1 MLTQLQIRNFAIVP
15 SLDQGFRPGFT
26 VITGETGAGKSILVD
41 ALGLLLGARSDA
53 SWVRAGEDRAELN
66 AQFDLAR
73 NPEAAA
79 WLRDNELDDGDEC
92 LLRRVIRAS
101 GRSAAWI
108 NGTPVTVQQLA
119 DLGHRL
125 VEVHGQNEHIRLT
138 GRRRQLEMLDET
150 GDYDKALEATR
161 AVYEKWHS
169 LTDELKALEAS
180 AALPPA
186 EAEFLRFQLT
196 ELDDTALPA
205 EQVAELEH
213 EHKLLSNAEELER
226 VLGDAVAALDDE
238 DGVAE
243 RLGATTRKLKAFT
256 ELDDDIAAARGMLD
270 EALINCQEALAS
282 LRDAAERAELDPQR
296 LSQVEGTLSDLGRL
310 ARKHGVE
317 IDALAPLRD
326 KLRERLDTAE
336 ASEGR
341 REALAG
347 EIETALTDYREAAKT
362 LSKARAKHATTLANN
377 VETLM
382 AELGM
387 DGGTFVIDIQPDTDA
402 APRASGDDNIDIKV
416 SANAGMPPG
425 PLAKVA
431 SGGELSRIS
440 LAIRVA
446 TASGAGRTQV
456 FDEVDA
462 GVGGDT
468 ANAVGRLLATAAE
481 NGQSLCVTHLAQV
494 AVRADH
500 QLRVSKAAS
509 DQATR
514 VETNLLESD
523 HRIEEIARMLGGKVS
538 DQSRAHAQEMLEA
551 SGET

>member
-92 LLRRVIRAS
+92 LLRRVIRAN

-138 GRRRQLEMLDET
+138 GRRRQLELLDET
-150 GDYDKALEATR
+150 GDYDKALEGTR
-161 AVYEKWHS
+161 SAYEKWHV

-186 EAEFLRFQLT
+186 EAEFLRFQLA
-196 ELDDTALPA
+196 ELDDTALAA
-205 EQVAELEH
+205 EDVTALEH
-213 EHKLLSNAEELER
+213 EHKLLSNAEELQR

-243 RLGATTRKLKAFT
+243 RLGATARKLKAFT

-282 LRDAAERAELDPQR
+282 LRDASERADLDPQR
-296 LSQVEGTLSDLGRL
+296 LSQVETTLSDLGRL
-310 ARKHGVE
+310 ARKHGVD

-326 KLRERLDTAE
+326 KLRDRLDTAE

-347 EIETALTDYREAAKT
+347 EIEVALTDYRKAAIA
-362 LSKARAKHATTLANN
+362 LSKARAKHATALAKN

-387 DGGTFVIDIQPDTDA
+387 DGGAFVIDVQPDADA
-402 APRASGDDNIDIKV
+402 TPRATGDDNIDIKV
-416 SANAGMPPG
+416 STNAGMPPG

-446 TASGAGRTQV
+446 TASSAGRTQV

-468 ANAVGRLLATAAE
+468 ANTVGRLLATAAE

-514 VETNLLESD
+514 VEANLLESD
-523 HRIEEIARMLGGKVS
+523 HRVEEIARMLGGKVS
-538 DQSRAHAQEMLEA
+538 DQSRAHAQEMLDA
-551 SGET
+551 VG

>member
-15 SLDQGFRPGFT
+15 SLDQGFKPGFT

-92 LLRRVIRAS
+92 LLRRVIRAN

-138 GRRRQLEMLDET
+138 GRRRQLELLDET

-161 AVYEKWHS
+161 TAYGKWRE
-169 LTDELKALEAS
+169 LTEELKALEAS

-186 EAEFLRFQLT
+186 EAEFLRFQLQ

-205 EQVAELEH
+205 EEVTALEH
-213 EHKLLSNAEELER
+213 EHKLLSNAEELQR
-226 VLGDAVAALDDE
+226 VLGNAVAALDDD
-238 DGVAE
+238 DGVTE
-243 RLGATTRKLKAFT
+243 RLGATARRLKDFA
-256 ELDDDIAAARGMLD
+256 ELDDDIAAARSMLD
-270 EALINCQEALAS
+270 EALINCQEAVAS
-282 LRDAAERAELDPQR
+282 LRDASERCELDPER
-296 LSQVEGTLSDLGRL
+296 LSQVDSTLSDLGRL

-326 KLRERLDTAE
+326 RLRDRLDTAE

-347 EIETALTDYREAAKT
+347 EIESALAGYRSAAGT
-362 LSKARAKHATTLANN
+362 LSKARAKHAATLAKN
-377 VETLM
+377 VEALM

-387 DGGTFVIDIQPDTDA
+387 DDGKFVIEVQPDADA
-402 APRASGDDNIDIKV
+402 TPRATGDDDIDIKV

-446 TASGAGRTQV
+446 TASGAGRTQI

-514 VETNLLESD
+514 VEANLLEQD
-523 HRIEEIARMLGGKVS
+523 HRVEEIARMLGGKIS
-538 DQSRAHAQEMLEA
+538 DQSRAHAQEMLQAA
-551 SGET
+551 SS